1 MDDIFCMVKEK
12 MASDGL
18 SQAPLLVLPGGFVEE
33 SKAFLRRANDP
44 DCPLKTCHLEDER
57 VNELTLLQRAMARD
71 FPHLNRCLSWY
82 GTMLSPATFGRVPQ
96 LTFLNRACTEH
107 RQDWGAVGFG
117 GQRPRVPKPYELQV
131 VFHRARMWNSS
142 DWGGEVKITTNTA
155 MPMKWNQFKAV
166 ELELFEKTC
175 CQLFGSILGVG

>member
-1 MDDIFCMVKEK
+1 MDDIFCMVKDK

-18 SQAPLLVLPGGFVEE
+18 SQAPILVFPGALVEE

-44 DCPLKTCHLEDER
+44 GCPLKTCHLEDER
-57 VNELTLLQRAMARD
+57 VNELRLLQHAMARD

-82 GTMLSPATFGRVPQ
+82 GTMLSPAAFARVPQ
-96 LTFLNRACTEH
+96 LTFLNRASTEN

-131 VFHRARMWNSS
+131 VFHRARM
-142 DWGGEVKITTNTA
+142 
-155 MPMKWNQFKAV
+155 
-166 ELELFEKTC
+166 
-175 CQLFGSILGVG
+175 